1 MALFQWKEYYSV
13 NIDSVDLQHKQLV
26 TLINSLHKEIN
37 NGFDREEVKSLLDHF
52 MESTQSH
59 FENEESLMLEN
70 DYKLYH
76 LHKREHE
83 QLIDDVKKFS
93 QNLDESR
100 SGVISELSN
109 LIEKLKL
116 HFLEMDKHYSP
127 FLTSRG
133 VC

>member
-26 TLINSLHKEIN
+26 TLINNLHKEVN
-37 NGFDREEVKSLLDHF
+37 NGFDINEVNNLIAKF
-52 MESTQSH
+52 MESTKNH
-59 FENEESLMLEN
+59 FECEESLMQEN
-70 DYKLYH
+70 DYKLYKV
-76 LHKREHE
+76 HKEEHDKLIGEVENFRE
-83 QLIDDVKKFS
+83 
-93 QNLDESR
+93 NLNESR
-100 SGVISELSN
+100 TDVISSIN
-109 LIEKLKL
+109 ILIEKLKL